1 MLHRLEC
8 LKSSVTFFLCY
19 GLLLILD
26 KTLMYLTK
34 TIEKT
39 NLKKILI
46 SPLFF
51 NLDKKISEKKI
62 DEKYLS
68 QLPYS
73 VQFPK

>member
-34 TIEKT
+34 TIEK
-39 NLKKILI
+39 NK
-46 SPLFF
+46 
-51 NLDKKISEKKI
+51 SEKNI
-62 DEKYLS
+62 NFT
-68 QLPYS
+68 S
-73 VQFPK
+73 VFQFGQKNLGKKN